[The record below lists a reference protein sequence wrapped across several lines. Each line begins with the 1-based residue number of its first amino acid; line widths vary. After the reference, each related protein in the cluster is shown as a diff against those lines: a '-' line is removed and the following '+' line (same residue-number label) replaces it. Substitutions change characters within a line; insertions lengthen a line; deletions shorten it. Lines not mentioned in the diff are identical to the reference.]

1 MFGDVYLEA
10 NSCAELS
17 DPAPFEQ
24 AQVICTMYVM
34 FNLFTPMTARIPLF
48 FLIASGFFAFPGFS
62 RSAVSRIDAGKYPDL
77 QSAVDALPDTG
88 GTVIVPAGEY
98 VLSSPLRITSENVVV
113 AGEGAGTVIKNANT
127 NGQPAVLL
135 APKGFEKNRK
145 LRLWR
150 IQMTNL
156 RITGTANSG
165 HGILAQG
172 IQEIL
177 LRNITVDHNGGHGV
191 FLDHCYENPRVVNCM
206 ITYNA
211 LSGLHLVGCHD
222 IVVNANQFEEN
233 LDALRCHDG
242 FNLTMNGNNLDDHL
256 RHGVVV
262 ENTYG
267 SVLSGN
273 MIEECNGTAVI
284 LDRDVYGVTVSANV
298 IAHNMSGGVHCL
310 DAHGCAISANTFT
323 LVHSNSVYVAR
334 DSSRLTITGNNF
346 CNSYT
351 GHGTIRRKTDRE
363 VEKRP
368 IQWDIGTGVKIE
380 GASNIVISGN
390 IFAGLDEAAIQASD
404 DSVAILVNGNLVTD
418 VNRHKPGGEPLE
430 LPRSAIRN
438 GNVYNPKADDP
449 KKNLNPL

>member
-1 MFGDVYLEA
+1 
-10 NSCAELS
+10 
-17 DPAPFEQ
+17 
-24 AQVICTMYVM
+24 MYVM
-34 FNLFTPMTARIPLF
+34 FNLVTPTMHRSPLF
-48 FLIASGFFAFPGFS
+48 FWIVVGILQICQNAQSASS
-62 RSAVSRIDAGKYPDL
+62 RVDAAKYPSL
-77 QSAVDALPDTG
+77 QAAVDALPDTG
-88 GTVIVPAGEY
+88 GTVVIPAGEY
-98 VLSSPLRITSENVVV
+98 VLQSPLRITSENIVVV
-113 AGEGAGTVIKNANT
+113 GEGTGTVLRNDAT
-127 NGQPAVLL
+127 DGQPAVVL
-135 APKGFEKNRK
+135 APAGFEKNRR

-150 IQMTNL
+150 IQLTNL
-156 RITGTANSG
+156 RITGSTNSG

-177 LRNITVDHNGGHGV
+177 LRNVTVDHNGGHGI

-256 RHGVVV
+256 RHGVVI

-284 LDRDVYGVTVSANV
+284 LDRDVYGITVSANV
-298 IAHNMSGGVHCL
+298 IAHNMSGGVHAL

-323 LVHSNSVYVAR
+323 LVHSNSVYVAS

-363 VEKRP
+363 KEKRP
-368 IQWDIGTGVKIE
+368 IQWDIGTGVKID
-380 GASNIVISGN
+380 GATNIVISGN
-390 IFAGLDEAAIQASD
+390 IFAGLDAAAIQASE
-404 DSVAILVNGNLVTD
+404 DSFAILVNGNLVTD
-418 VNRHKPGGEPLE
+418 VNRHNPGGEPLE

-438 GNVYNPKADDP
+438 GNIYNPKADA
-449 KKNLNPL
+449 KKTE

>member
-1 MFGDVYLEA
+1 
-10 NSCAELS
+10 
-17 DPAPFEQ
+17 
-24 AQVICTMYVM
+24 MYVM
-34 FNLFTPMTARIPLF
+34 FNSFDPMNRLSALFSFGLLGVFALSPGEASAANRIL
-48 FLIASGFFAFPGFS
+48 ASDHPT
-62 RSAVSRIDAGKYPDL
+62 L
-77 QSAVDALPDTG
+77 QKAIDALPKSG
-88 GTVIVPAGEY
+88 GTVLVPAGEF
-98 VLSSPLRITSENVVV
+98 VLQEPLRVTSENTVIR
-113 AGEGAGTVIKNANT
+113 GEGTGTVIRNANT
-127 NGQPAVLL
+127 NGLPAVLL
-135 APKGFEKNRK
+135 APSGFEKNRR

-150 IQMTNL
+150 IQLADL
-156 RITGTANSG
+156 RITGSTNSG

-177 LRNITVDHNGGHGV
+177 LRNVTVDHNGGHGI
-191 FLDHCYENPRVVNCM
+191 FLDHCYENPRVVDSM
-206 ITYNA
+206 ITYNGQ
-211 LSGLHLVGCHD
+211 SGLHLVGCHD

-242 FNLTMNGNNLDDHL
+242 FNLTMNGNNIDDHL
-256 RHGVVV
+256 RHGVVI

-284 LDRDVYGVTVSANV
+284 LDRDVYGITVSANV

-323 LVHSNSVYVAR
+323 LIHSNSVFVAR

-351 GHGTIRRKTDRE
+351 GHGVIRRKTDRE
-363 VEKRP
+363 KEKRP
-368 IQWDIGTGVKIE
+368 IQWDIGTGVKID
-380 GASNIVISGN
+380 GASNVVISGN

-404 DSVAILVNGNLVTD
+404 DSYAILVNGNLVTD
-418 VNRHKPGGEPLE
+418 VNRHKPDGKPLE

-438 GNVYNPKADDP
+438 GNIYNPKADDP
-449 KKNLNPL
+449 KKNENPL